1 MKSYV
6 RCKNVCFE
14 SNRVESFYDL
24 QLNIK
29 GKANGM
35 FLIWSLPKLYVSSCF
50 DIELSYI
57 WFSVLESFSDYT
69 AAEILD
75 GDNKYDAGEFGL
87 QPAVKGVKFISFPPI
102 LHLQL
107 MRFQYDAL
115 QDANVKIN
123 DR

>member
-1 MKSYV
+1 MV
-6 RCKNVCFE
+6 
-14 SNRVESFYDL
+14 
-24 QLNIK
+24 
-29 GKANGM
+29 
-35 FLIWSLPKLYVSSCF
+35 LI
-50 DIELSYI
+50 
-57 WFSVLESFSDYT
+57 SVLESFSDYT